1 MIRLENITAGY
12 ELQNPVL
19 QNLTLTLPKTGIV
32 AFTGPS
38 GSGKTTLLRLIAG
51 LLKPFSG
58 TISGLEEKRISMVFQ
73 EDRLLPWCTVL
84 QNVTCVGAEAT
95 ARQCLENMELGEH
108 LHRYPGELS
117 GGMQRRVA
125 IARALCFGGDVLVLD
140 EPFKGLDPA
149 LKERIFPHIR
159 DAAPLILLVT
169 HDEQDVQALGAVQ
182 IKIEKER

>member
-12 ELQNPVL
+12 EPEKPVL
-19 QNLTLTLPKTGIV
+19 KNLSLTLPQQGVV

-38 GSGKTTLLRLIAG
+38 GSGKTTLLRVIAG

-58 TISGLEEKRISMVFQ
+58 TLSGLEDKRVSMVFQ

-84 QNVTCVGAEAT
+84 QNVTCVGEEEA
-95 ARQCLENMELGEH
+95 ARRCLERVELLSH
-108 LHRYPGELS
+108 IHRYPGELS

-125 IARALCFGGDVLVLD
+125 IARALCFGGDVLLLD

-169 HDEQDVQALGAVQ
+169 HDEQDVQALGATE
-182 IKIEKER
+182 IKIRNEI